1 MKGDRTLNKR
11 AQRRMPIVEALLEY
25 QRQQTISFHVP
36 GHKHGAGLP
45 NLTRLWGKTIF
56 GHDLTIMPD
65 MDSIYKPHGV
75 IAEAQRLA
83 ADAFKAEHA
92 FFMVNGTT
100 SAIQGMLMAALDPG
114 DKVIVPRNVH
124 KSIVSGLILS
134 GAEPIYVQPPVD
146 DYLGVV
152 RGMTA
157 DIVRQAL
164 RQYPETKAIFTINTT
179 YYGMSPELE
188 AICEI
193 AHEHGIPV
201 LVDEAHGAHLAFH
214 PLLPPAGM
222 EVGADAVASSTH
234 KLAGSLTQ
242 SSMLL
247 TRGPHMDP
255 LEVKSTLNLTQTT
268 SPSYLLLA
276 SLDAARQHM
285 FFHGEELLT
294 EAMNLANWA
303 RHEINWNIPGLYVYG
318 NDMVGMPGCPA
329 YDPTKL
335 VISVRALGVSG
346 FEVERILR
354 QGFHIQVD
362 LSDLYNVLAVVTIG
376 DTKETVRA
384 LVEALRQIASRFKP
398 RDVREEKI
406 ELPPIPSLAYLPR
419 EAYYSETRKIPLVQ
433 AAGRIVAEMLMA
445 YPPGIPLIA
454 PGEILTQDII
464 DYVLSIKEQDAHIYG
479 TEDPTAEFIRV
490 IR

>member
-1 MKGDRTLNKR
+1 MSNQ
-11 AQRRMPIVEALLEY
+11 AHNRMPILEALMAY
-25 QRQQTISFHVP
+25 QDQETISFHVP
-36 GHKHGAGLP
+36 GHKHGIGLP
-45 NLTRLWGKTIF
+45 NLAQVWGKTIF
-56 GHDLTIMPD
+56 EHDLTLMPD
-65 MDSIYKPHGV
+65 LDSIYKPHGI
-75 IAEAQRLA
+75 IADAQRLA
-83 ADAFKAEHA
+83 AEAFQAEHA
-92 FFMVNGTT
+92 FFVVNGTT

-114 DKVIVPRNVH
+114 DKIIVPRNVH

-146 DYLGVV
+146 DYLGIVM
-152 RGMTA
+152 GMTA
-157 DIVRQAL
+157 DSVRQAL
-164 RQYPETKAIFTINTT
+164 RQYPEAKAIFTINTT
-179 YYGMSPELE
+179 YYGMAPDLVQ
-188 AICEI
+188 ICQLARE
-193 AHEHGIPV
+193 HEIPV

-214 PLLPPAGM
+214 PLLPIAGM
-222 EVGADAVASSTH
+222 EAGADAVASSTH
-234 KLAGSLTQ
+234 KLVGSLTQ

-247 TRGPHMDP
+247 TQGPHLDP
-255 LEVKSTLNLTQTT
+255 LHVKATLNLTQTT

-285 FFHGEELLT
+285 VFNGEDALT
-294 EAMNLANWA
+294 EAINVSNWA

-318 NDMVGMPGCPA
+318 NDMVGMPGCLD

-335 VISVRALGVSG
+335 VINVRALGVSG

-354 QGFHIQVD
+354 HGFHIQVE
-362 LSDLYNVLAVVTIG
+362 LSDLYNVLCVVTIG

-384 LVEALRQIASRFKP
+384 LVEAMRQIASRFKP

-406 ELPPIPSLAYLPR
+406 SLPPIPSLAYLPR
-419 EAYYSETRKIPLVQ
+419 EAYFSETRKMPLTQ
-433 AAGRIVAEMLMA
+433 SAGRIVAEMLMA
-445 YPPGIPLIA
+445 YPPGIPLIT

-464 DYVLSIKEQDAHIYG
+464 DYVISIKAQDAHIYG

>member
-1 MKGDRTLNKR
+1 MRKR
-11 AQRRMPIVEALLEY
+11 AQRRMPIIEALQEY
-25 QRQQTISFHVP
+25 QRQHTLSFHVP
-36 GHKHGAGLP
+36 GHKHGIGLP
-45 NLTRLWGKTIF
+45 SLVKVWGKTVF
-56 GHDLTIMPD
+56 EHDLTIMPD
-65 MDSIYKPHGV
+65 LDSIYKPHGI
-75 IAEAQRLA
+75 IAKAQRLA
-83 ADAFKAEHA
+83 ADAFKADHA

-100 SAIQGMLMAALDPG
+100 SAIQGMLMATLDPG

-134 GAEPIYVQPPVD
+134 GAEPIYVQPPID
-146 DYLGVV
+146 DYLGIV
-152 RGMTA
+152 RGMTT

-164 RQYPETKAIFTINTT
+164 RQYPEAKAVFTINTT
-179 YYGMSPELE
+179 YYGMAPELKQ
-188 AICEI
+188 ICEL
-193 AHEHGIPV
+193 AHESEIPV

-214 PLLPPAGM
+214 PLLPPSGTEA
-222 EVGADAVASSTH
+222 GADIVASSTH

-247 TRGPHMDP
+247 TQGPYIDP

-285 FFHGEELLT
+285 SLHGKALLT

-335 VISVRALGVSG
+335 IISVRALGVSG
-346 FEVERILR
+346 FEIERILR
-354 QGFHIQVD
+354 QGFHIQVE
-362 LSDLYNVLAVVTIG
+362 LSDLYNVICIVTIG
-376 DTKETVRA
+376 DTKDTVRT
-384 LVEALRQIASRFKP
+384 LVEALRQIASRYKP

-406 ELPPIPSLAYLPR
+406 SLPPIPSLAYLPR
-419 EAYYSETRKIPLVQ
+419 EAYYSETRKIPLTQ
-433 AAGRIVAEMLMA
+433 AAGRIVAEMLMV